1 MTQTE
6 RSKSELLIEAL
17 GQYLDGLDGTARAV
31 GVAPAVDRQLAEM
44 DKRLA
49 VIEEMLLEEYVPEPQ
64 PRYIRQ
70 LRPVDSRTALPRQR

>member
-31 GVAPAVDRQLAEM
+31 GVAPVVDRQLAEM
-44 DKRLA
+44 DERLA
-49 VIEEMLLEEYVPEPQ
+49 AIEEMLLEECVEPQ
-64 PRYIRQ
+64 PRFARRLQ
-70 LRPVDSRTALPRQR
+70 PLRTGVVGLRRW